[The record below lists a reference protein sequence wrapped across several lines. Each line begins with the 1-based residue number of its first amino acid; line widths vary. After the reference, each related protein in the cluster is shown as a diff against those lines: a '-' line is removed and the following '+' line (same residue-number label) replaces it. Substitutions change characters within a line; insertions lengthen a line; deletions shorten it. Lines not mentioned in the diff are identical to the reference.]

1 MPISTNYHNGTPCFV
16 VSGATSYEL
25 PKCASSEPRY
35 IRNIG
40 PDILIVSAKAGQ
52 TINGSASVSLSPNDC
67 MLINPI
73 GTDWV
78 LIMQPTDTLS
88 INQIGF
94 TNGAGG
100 SVAQT
105 TSVNDSVTINKPCGK
120 VTMFTHD
127 FSNNDIQ
134 ALNDIVVRLE
144 ELHAL
149 GTNGFN
155 TTEDTAALTAEAS
168 KLIAEMVRIVDDA
181 QWKGNVI
188 ANSTSNAN
196 DVSFGRNTAALDI
209 TLADLTFPEVPM
221 GFKGDGG
228 TEDTIMAAY
237 VTADSDSSD
246 VLLNA
251 YRALSPGDAFYNND
265 LKEPKTWA
273 TGDVGFDADIH
284 TDGETKKPKTLGYTV
299 NNEIANGSTYA
310 AFALLGLK
318 QNVDTMSIEAGAL
331 YNQVSNTLSHLGSLN
346 AGYSLDVASKMD
358 VDFAGETTE
367 LAKGQILAQ
376 AGTAMLA
383 QANAQGQGM
392 LALLQ
397 S

>member
-134 ALNDIVVRLE
+134 AFTMNNTFIEEDDVIITSLRNGDAKLYSQVTITQAGSCQITVGDAHNQSTGNIAVVLNFAI
-144 ELHAL
+144 
-149 GTNGFN
+149 
-155 TTEDTAALTAEAS
+155 
-168 KLIAEMVRIVDDA
+168 I
-181 QWKGNVI
+181 
-188 ANSTSNAN
+188 
-196 DVSFGRNTAALDI
+196 
-209 TLADLTFPEVPM
+209 
-221 GFKGDGG
+221 KGD
-228 TEDTIMAAY
+228 
-237 VTADSDSSD
+237 S
-246 VLLNA
+246 
-251 YRALSPGDAFYNND
+251 
-265 LKEPKTWA
+265 
-273 TGDVGFDADIH
+273 
-284 TDGETKKPKTLGYTV
+284 
-299 NNEIANGSTYA
+299 
-310 AFALLGLK
+310 
-318 QNVDTMSIEAGAL
+318 
-331 YNQVSNTLSHLGSLN
+331 
-346 AGYSLDVASKMD
+346 
-358 VDFAGETTE
+358 
-367 LAKGQILAQ
+367 
-376 AGTAMLA
+376 
-383 QANAQGQGM
+383 
-392 LALLQ
+392 
-397 S
+397 